1 VSKNAVFA
9 FDVFTA
15 MAKFFLP
22 RYFKCLSSD
31 FYKNKRGQIIF
42 VHETM
47 VKSKSKTVDLSKDEK
62 KVDEFK
68 HIQ

>member
-1 VSKNAVFA
+1 MTSKSH
-9 FDVFTA
+9 DITY
-15 MAKFFLP
+15 AKIGRTVFLP